1 MNPVSSSV
9 NHRELRLSSV
19 NRHAKLGV
27 MEEKE
32 VISVYVPD
40 DGAQTFHLGSVMIDL
55 PGLLTVENQPAVGQ
69 SVSFRVDWIDGTGV
83 RPVAITVSS
92 LSGEE
97 ITSTDLRAVQAKSL
111 WRAAIIEHVTYQR
124 LFLFE
129 WDEDPWKIARESH
142 VQLPPHVIDQMRLRG
157 PVRSTLEYVTDLYE
171 FADTIGLPPAQF
183 VQDMFAEGT
192 DPLPRTT
199 ATKWIKKAKDMG
211 LFEEWSNGDD

>member
-1 MNPVSSSV
+1 MYKP
-9 NHRELRLSSV
+9 E
-19 NRHAKLGV
+19 
-27 MEEKE
+27 
-32 VISVYVPD
+32 PD
-40 DGAQTFHLGSVMIDL
+40 AQTFHLGSVMIEL
-55 PGLLTVENQPAVGQ
+55 PGVLTIDNQPATGQ
-69 SVSFRVDWIDGTGV
+69 AVSFRVGWIDEVGV
-83 RPVAITVSS
+83 RPIAITVSS

-97 ITSTDLRAVQAKSL
+97 ITSTDLRAVQAKNL

-142 VQLPPHVIDQMRLRG
+142 VQLPAHVIDQMRLRG

-183 VQDMFAEGT
+183 VQDMFANGA

-199 ATKWIKKAKDMG
+199 ATKWIKRAKDMG
-211 LFEEWSNGDD
+211 LFEEWSNGND